1 MSDDKFEKELKDA
14 VNEAVERKESEK
26 PEEDDL
32 IFVDEESVK
41 DKSKMADVNIPEDKN
56 IKRSNYNDS

>member
-41 DKSKMADVNIPEDKN
+41 DKYKKEEDTQK
-56 IKRSNYNDS
+56 DF